1 MIAKLIHTFRSQIFG
16 GETDNRRRHRRVVR
30 RTLLTILKLDG
41 DLSKVG
47 EPIWAISS
55 DFSKGG
61 IGFTCKH
68 RIDTMYVRVT
78 INEDNQSMIGV
89 VRHTRLID
97 EADGTHFVCI
107 QFFDDYHAHNGG

>member
-1 MIAKLIHTFRSQIFG
+1 MIAKLIHTFRSRIFG
-16 GETDNRRRHRRVVR
+16 SETNRRRHRRVVR
-30 RTLLTILKLDG
+30 RTLLTILKLDD

-47 EPIWAISS
+47 GPIWAISS

-68 RIDTMYVRVT
+68 RIDSNYVRVT
-78 INEDNQSMIGV
+78 VNEDNHSVIGV

-97 EADGTHFVCI
+97 ESDGTYFVGI